1 VATNP
6 VYQSSGILYSDMP
19 KIQPYA
25 LQESIKASQS
35 LQSSLDRLSDFA
47 FKGAEKEAERKGLQW
62 GIDNPVTTEHIAEA
76 VKMGINPG
84 TLLPKAGTSFNDAAR
99 KVLAKNSRA
108 DLELK
113 ARSEI
118 TNIKL
123 LSEIGSDIDM
133 DTADAKLRGIVDG
146 FSKVIGDLD
155 PEEGVSAR
163 ASISS
168 YAVDTRKQ
176 IGEQLVKLNQVEN
189 KMIVDEALST
199 YSDDALTKL
208 ELMDIKDPK
217 KFSEEL
223 QPTKLAIINKARQ
236 TGPENY
242 NKVIETIRAKDKE
255 VINTAIANHIA
266 KQPDFTKAVLDLDAG
281 IAGDFTAF
289 LKMEDK
295 EKIIKMA
302 TESASSKYNLIE
314 QTQKLQKT
322 VNEDSYR
329 DITTRFGNGSIS
341 GDQAIEEL
349 KAKKI
354 PISNDE
360 FKAIKFGQDDNVGNQ
375 RNFTMMYNRVQTD
388 NISVAEIDR
397 AAQSK
402 MITFKQGFQ
411 LKEKYFNRTDDDKA
425 ASKTIMSGVGVASGE
440 TLIRQPDK
448 IILVAK
454 ANQLYGQRRDAA
466 RAKGE
471 PFNVTTEARNAI
483 AEVVGSSKTPEYE
496 EAQQTLK
503 DFAKTWNFTY
513 SEDSYTANDVD
524 NMWPDKDKAEKKL
537 LKKALKDIEKYKAS
551 QKAAA
556 GIRD

>member
-1 VATNP
+1 MPTNP

-19 KIQPYA
+19 KVQPYA
-25 LQESIKASQS
+25 LNESIKASQS
-35 LQSSLDRLSDFA
+35 LQSSLDRISDFA

-62 GIDNPVTTEHIAEA
+62 GIDNPVSTEQIAEA

-84 TLLPKAGTSFNDAAR
+84 TLLPASGTTFADAAR
-99 KVLAKNSRA
+99 KVLAKTSRA

-113 ARSEI
+113 ARNEI
-118 TNIKL
+118 INIRL

-133 DTADAKLRGIVDG
+133 DTADAKLRGIIDG
-146 FSKVIGDLD
+146 YSKVIGSLD
-155 PEEGVSAR
+155 PEEGASAR

-168 YAVDTRKQ
+168 YAVDARKQ

-189 KMIVDEALST
+189 KAIVDEALST
-199 YSDDALTKL
+199 YSDEALRKL
-208 ELMDIKDPK
+208 EFMDIKDPQ

-223 QPTKLAIINKARQ
+223 SPTKLAIINKARQ
-236 TGPENY
+236 TGAENY
-242 NKVIETIRAKDKE
+242 NKVIETIRTKDQE

-266 KQPDFTKAVLDLDAG
+266 TQSDFTKAVLDLDKG

-289 LKMEDK
+289 LKMENKD
-295 EKIIKMA
+295 KIIKMA
-302 TESASSKYNLIE
+302 TEAASSKHNLIE
-314 QTQKLQKT
+314 QNQKLQRT
-322 VNEDSYR
+322 VNEESYR

-341 GDQAIEEL
+341 GDQAVEEL

-354 PISNDE
+354 HISDDE
-360 FKAIKFGQDDNVGNQ
+360 FKAIKFGQDDTPGNM
-375 RNFTMMYNRVQTD
+375 RNFNMMYNRAQTD
-388 NISVAEIDR
+388 SLSISEIDR
-397 AAQSK
+397 ATQSN
-402 MITFKQGFQ
+402 MITFKQGFK
-411 LKEKYFNRTDDDKA
+411 LKETYFGRTDDDKS

-454 ANQLYGQRRDAA
+454 ANQIYGQRRDAA

-471 PFNVTTEARNAI
+471 PFNVTAEARNAI

-513 SEDSYTANDVD
+513 SEDSYTANDVEK
-524 NMWPDKDKAEKKL
+524 MWPDKDKAEKKL